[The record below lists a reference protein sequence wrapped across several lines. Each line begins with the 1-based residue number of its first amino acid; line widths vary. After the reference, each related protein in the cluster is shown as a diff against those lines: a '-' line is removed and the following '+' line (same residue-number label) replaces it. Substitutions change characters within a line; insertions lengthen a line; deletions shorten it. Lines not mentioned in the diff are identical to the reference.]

1 MFIVYPYLSCGK
13 HQIYRSKIQFRQQE
27 EKMSTT
33 FRPYISSSRHYYTH
47 CISKYYEKHLE
58 YKKNYKGNQGERDQ
72 FWAAGINRDVG
83 LEFSQNRE
91 ERAAQSSSTM
101 HRKTEP
107 QATRHAPLALEPVV
121 AENRK
126 KAGYMTHSNVFKLLF
141 NFRKACW
148 QAWHSLGSY
157 SIYLMSCQPPE

>member
-58 YKKNYKGNQGERDQ
+58 LKKIIKEIGWKG
-72 FWAAGINRDVG
+72 
-83 LEFSQNRE
+83 
-91 ERAAQSSSTM
+91 SSFEQLVSTE
-101 HRKTEP
+101 T
-107 QATRHAPLALEPVV
+107 
-121 AENRK
+121 
-126 KAGYMTHSNVFKLLF
+126 
-141 NFRKACW
+141 
-148 QAWHSLGSY
+148 LG
-157 SIYLMSCQPPE
+157 